1 MGTFIS
7 RYLRWGVCLL
17 LLGAAAR
24 ADAAT
29 VTLAWDPSPSPDV
42 AGYRLMYGTSSGLYT
57 TQVDVIGSTQ
67 HTLNLPD
74 GTYYF
79 VVRAFSVDGLTSA
92 PSNEVVAFVGT
103 IVSPSPT
110 PTGSCTT
117 PDPFVSLGGGTC
129 YNGGWLPPTYVPPPA
144 PAPAPSPA
152 PSPSPTGCTTPDP
165 FMSLGGGTCV
175 NGGWLPP
182 TYVAPPPAPAP
193 TPTPTPVPTPTPAP
207 APAPSGSC
215 TTPDPF
221 ASMGGGTC
229 YNGGWLP
236 PGIPVPGQTVAPPP
250 PGPAPTPTPSPTPAP
265 VPSGVCTTSDPF
277 VSLGGGTCYNGGWL
291 PPGIPTPS
299 PSAPPAPGLPPV
311 SDGTCSTPDPFES
324 MGGGTCYNGGWLPPG
339 MTPPNLE
346 VVVDISSTGVIRR
359 DAATGEWFIEGDDDR
374 LFISSSEFPEE
385 LLIEGTRV
393 SFQGRLVS
401 EATSEEIY
409 TVVEI
414 QTLVIIL

>member
-1 MGTFIS
+1 
-7 RYLRWGVCLL
+7 
-17 LLGAAAR
+17 
-24 ADAAT
+24 
-29 VTLAWDPSPSPDV
+29 
-42 AGYRLMYGTSSGLYT
+42 
-57 TQVDVIGSTQ
+57 
-67 HTLNLPD
+67 
-74 GTYYF
+74 
-79 VVRAFSVDGLTSA
+79 
-92 PSNEVVAFVGT
+92 
-103 IVSPSPT
+103 
-110 PTGSCTT
+110 
-117 PDPFVSLGGGTC
+117 
-129 YNGGWLPPTYVPPPA
+129 
-144 PAPAPSPA
+144 
-152 PSPSPTGCTTPDP
+152 
-165 FMSLGGGTCV
+165 MSLGGGTCV

-193 TPTPTPVPTPTPAP
+193 TPTPTPVPSPTPAP

-277 VSLGGGTCYNGGWL
+277 VSIGGGTSYNGGWL